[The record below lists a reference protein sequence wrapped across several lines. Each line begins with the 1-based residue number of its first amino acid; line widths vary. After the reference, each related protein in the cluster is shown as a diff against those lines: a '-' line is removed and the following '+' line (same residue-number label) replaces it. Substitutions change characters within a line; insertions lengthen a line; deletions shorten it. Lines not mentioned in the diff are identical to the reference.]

1 MEDFT
6 PEQNGVIANAYCSM
20 ARALNQFQVMRWTEF
35 LYEQQLDLNA
45 YQTSLLNRA
54 HDLQT
59 MAARPAFQNPAA
71 MTSAVQQA
79 MSNAESSLTHI
90 RNLSVALNIGAVM
103 VALAAYVARAN
114 LRGIETALRE
124 LSELVKVEDQEP

>member
-6 PEQNGVIANAYCSM
+6 PEQISVIANAYCSM
-20 ARALNQFQVMRWTEF
+20 ARALNQFQVMRWPEF

-59 MAARPAFQNPAA
+59 MAARF
-71 MTSAVQQA
+71 S
-79 MSNAESSLTHI
+79 
-90 RNLSVALNIGAVM
+90 R
-103 VALAAYVARAN
+103 
-114 LRGIETALRE
+114 
-124 LSELVKVEDQEP
+124 LV

>member
-6 PEQNGVIANAYCSM
+6 PEQISVIANAYCSM
-20 ARALNQFQVMRWTEF
+20 ARALNQFQVMRWPEF

-59 MAARPAFQNPAA
+59 MAAQPAFQNPAA
-71 MTSAVQQA
+71 MTSAIQQA

-124 LSELVKVEDQEP
+124 LSELVKVED